1 MATQAKQLTSISI
14 LTPTGEIMLMTKR
27 QPDSVGAIL
36 SEEFMQP
43 LELTQK
49 QLADAMGV
57 PRKHVNELC
66 VNRRAITADTAL
78 MLATVFNTS
87 PDFWMNLQHRNDLW
101 AALHTPARLERI
113 ERARAVIHEVRAL

>member
-1 MATQAKQLTSISI
+1 
-14 LTPTGEIMLMTKR
+14 MLMTKR